1 MKERGLPSA
10 KISGSGTIAG
20 GVYEKVSISGSGSL
34 EGDVTAGRI
43 GISGSGKM
51 RGNVTTDYLSISGS
65 GNALG
70 AVRAGELK
78 VSGSASFKQGLSG
91 ERHQVSGSMKVVGQ
105 MQAEEVVISGSLSVE
120 SLKTNRIDLNGSL
133 SCKGDVE
140 AEEFN
145 GKGHF
150 RVDGLLNVNRVDFVF
165 GGGSYARE
173 IGGETIRFTRWQG
186 LGLAHL
192 LSWALD
198 LIGWRKLSQMRA
210 DLIEGTVI
218 DLNYCDVKVVRGTQV
233 TIGPGCHIELV
244 EYTESLRVNPDSQVT
259 RAVQV

>member
-1 MKERGLPSA
+1 MKENGLPSA

-20 GVYEKVSISGSGSL
+20 GVYERVSISGSGSL
-34 EGDVTAGRI
+34 DGDVTANHI

-51 RGNVTTDYLSISGS
+51 RGNVTTGYLSISGS
-65 GNALG
+65 GSALG
-70 AVRAGELK
+70 VVRAGELK
-78 VSGSASFKQGLSG
+78 VSGSASFKKGLSG
-91 ERHQVSGSMKVVGQ
+91 ERHQVSGSMKVVGR

-120 SLKTNRIDLNGSL
+120 SLKTNRIEVNGSL

-140 AEEFN
+140 AEEFT

-150 RVDGLLNVNRVDFVF
+150 RVEGLLNANRVDFVF
-165 GGGSYARE
+165 GGGSYSRE
-173 IGGETIRFTRWQG
+173 IGGETINLTRWHG
-186 LGLAHL
+186 LGFAYL
-192 LSWALD
+192 LSWVLD
-198 LIGWRKLSQMRA
+198 WLGVRKLSQMRA

-233 TIGPGCHIELV
+233 TIGPGCHMELV
-244 EYTESLRVNPDSQVT
+244 EYTESLRVDPDSQVI